1 MMNTVIQ
8 VLVTI
13 VGSGALFSFLQ
24 FLIQRK
30 DNRDDKLKSLEEK
43 MQTGLR
49 EREDSGRKRY
59 EEHKIA
65 IEQMGVNHQKEF
77 LELSKAIDQLTNN
90 DTKIT
95 ALIENNQNSIE
106 VIANGVVGMIHNT
119 IIHSTEPIMKRGAV
133 TYEELS
139 TLDSLYQPYSK
150 MGGNGECK
158 RRYEDVAKL
167 PKISRE
173 EALDRDRNIEA
184 ERFKEMQ
191 KSIGA

>member
-1 MMNTVIQ
+1 
-8 VLVTI
+8 
-13 VGSGALFSFLQ
+13 
-24 FLIQRK
+24 
-30 DNRDDKLKSLEEK
+30 
-43 MQTGLR
+43 
-49 EREDSGRKRY
+49 
-59 EEHKIA
+59 
-65 IEQMGVNHQKEF
+65 MGVNHQKEF